1 MLENLCKLIL
11 DFLSKYPSAIPILV
25 GLLIAAIGFIVAVGI
40 RRKQNKEISDYMN
53 WYIKNVLK
61 L

>member
-1 MLENLCKLIL
+1 MFENFCKLIL
-11 DFLSKYPSAIPILV
+11 DFLSKYPTAIPTLV
-25 GLLIAAIGFIVAVGI
+25 GLLVAAIGFVVAVGI

-53 WYIKNVLK
+53 WYIKTILK

>member
-1 MLENLCKLIL
+1 MLENFCKLIW
-11 DFLSKYPSAIPILV
+11 DFLSKYPYAIPTLI
-25 GLLIAAIGFIVAVGI
+25 GLLVAAIGFVVAVGI

-53 WYIKNVLK
+53 WYIKTILK

>member
-1 MLENLCKLIL
+1 MLENFCKLIL
-11 DFLSKYPSAIPILV
+11 DFLSKYPYAIPTLI
-25 GLLIAAIGFIVAVGI
+25 GLLVAAIGFVVAVGI

-53 WYIKNVLK
+53 WYIKTILK

>member
-1 MLENLCKLIL
+1 MLENFCKLIL
-11 DFLSKYPSAIPILV
+11 DFLSKYPGAIPTLI
-25 GLLIAAIGFIVAVGI
+25 GLLVAAIGFVVAVGI

>member
-1 MLENLCKLIL
+1 MLKEFCNLVL
-11 DFLSKYPSAIPILV
+11 DFLSKYPYAIPTLI
-25 GLLIAAIGFIVAVGI
+25 GLLVAAIGFVVAVGI

-53 WYIKNVLK
+53 WYIKTILK

>member
-1 MLENLCKLIL
+1 MFENFCKLIL
-11 DFLSKYPSAIPILV
+11 DFLSKYLYAIPTLI
-25 GLLIAAIGFIVAVGI
+25 GLLVAAIGFVVAIGI

-53 WYIKNVLK
+53 WYIETIMK